1 MSIKRA
7 PRRSFPKISTMP
19 RPATEAA
26 QYLDMYK
33 LTVEKTRLEQELEYI
48 DSRRQQ
54 LCDRLAEITQETA
67 KLDATATNLGRSN
80 QLPTASKPQGLN
92 FAPSANVY
100 LPERNSRQAPQDY
113 NTLTLDY

>member
-26 QYLDMYK
+26 QYLDLYK

-48 DSRRQQ
+48 DGRRQQ
-54 LCDRLAEITQETA
+54 LCDRLAEINQETA
-67 KLDATATNLGRSN
+67 KLDATATNLR
-80 QLPTASKPQGLN
+80 QPTQSPAAARPQSAN
-92 FAPSANVY
+92 FAPSATIY
-100 LPERNSRQAPQDY
+100 LPERNSRQAPDDY
-113 NTLTLDY
+113 NTLMLDY

>member
-48 DSRRQQ
+48 DGRRQQ
-54 LCDRLAEITQETA
+54 LCDRLAEIEQATA
-67 KLDATATNLGRSN
+67 GLDAKAATLR
-80 QLPTASKPQGLN
+80 QPTQSAVAKPQGLN

-100 LPERNSRQAPQDY
+100 LPERNSRQAPEDY
-113 NTLTLDY
+113 NTLMLDY

>member
-26 QYLDMYK
+26 QYLDLYK
-33 LTVEKTRLEQELEYI
+33 LTIEKARLQQELEYI
-48 DSRRQQ
+48 DGRRQQ
-54 LCDRLAEITQETA
+54 LCDRLAAIEQETEG
-67 KLDATATNLGRSN
+67 LDAQAAALRQSTSA
-80 QLPTASKPQGLN
+80 PAASKPQSIN

-100 LPERNSRQAPQDY
+100 LPERSSRQAPDNY
-113 NTLTLDY
+113 STLTLDY

>member
-7 PRRSFPKISTMP
+7 PRRIFPKVSTMP

-54 LCDRLAEITQETA
+54 LCDRLAEINQETSN
-67 KLDATATNLGRSN
+67 LDATATNLRQPAQS
-80 QLPTASKPQGLN
+80 PAAVKPQGAN
-92 FAPSANVY
+92 FAPNANVY
-100 LPERNSRQAPQDY
+100 LPERSSRQTPDDY

>member
-7 PRRSFPKISTMP
+7 PRRIFPKVSTMP

-26 QYLDMYK
+26 QYLDLYK

-48 DSRRQQ
+48 DGRRQQ
-54 LCDRLAEITQETA
+54 LCDRLAEINQETA
-67 KLDATATNLGRSN
+67 NLDATATHLR
-80 QLPTASKPQGLN
+80 QPTQPHAVAKPQGAN

-100 LPERNSRQAPQDY
+100 LPERSSRQAPDDY
-113 NTLTLDY
+113 STLMLDY

>member
-7 PRRSFPKISTMP
+7 PRRIFPKVSTMP

-26 QYLDMYK
+26 QYLDLYK

-54 LCDRLAEITQETA
+54 LCDRLAEINQETA
-67 KLDATATNLGRSN
+67 NLGDTATNLR
-80 QLPTASKPQGLN
+80 QPTQSPAAAKPQGAT

-100 LPERNSRQAPQDY
+100 LPERNNRQAPDDY
-113 NTLTLDY
+113 NTVMLDY

>member
-54 LCDRLAEITQETA
+54 LCDRLAEINQETA
-67 KLDATATNLGRSN
+67 KLDTTATNFR
-80 QLPTASKPQGLN
+80 QPTQVRPATKPQGAN

-100 LPERNSRQAPQDY
+100 LPERNSRQAPDDY
-113 NTLTLDY
+113 NTLMLDY

>member
-1 MSIKRA
+1 MASKRA

-33 LTVEKTRLEQELEYI
+33 LTVEKTRLQQELEYI
-48 DSRRQQ
+48 EGRRQQ
-54 LCDRLAEITQETA
+54 LCDRLAEIEQETQA
-67 KLDATATNLGRSN
+67 LDAKAAILSHPAQPSTAT
-80 QLPTASKPQGLN
+80 QPQGMN

-100 LPERNSRQAPQDY
+100 LPERNSRQAPEDY
-113 NTLTLDY
+113 STLMLDY

>member
-7 PRRSFPKISTMP
+7 PRKSFPKISTMP

-54 LCDRLAEITQETA
+54 LCDRLAEINQETA
-67 KLDATATNLGRSN
+67 KLDATATNIRHPK
-80 QLPTASKPQGLN
+80 QPPTAAKPQGMN
-92 FAPSANVY
+92 FAPTATVY
-100 LPERNSRQAPQDY
+100 LPERNSRQAPDDY
-113 NTLTLDY
+113 NTLMLDY

>member
-48 DSRRQQ
+48 DGRRQQ
-54 LCDRLAEITQETA
+54 LCDRLAEINQETA
-67 KLDATATNLGRSN
+67 NLDATATNLRHPN
-80 QLPTASKPQGLN
+80 QPPAASKPKGMN

-100 LPERNSRQAPQDY
+100 LPERNSRQAPEDY
-113 NTLTLDY
+113 NMLTLDY

>member
-1 MSIKRA
+1 
-7 PRRSFPKISTMP
+7 MP
-19 RPATEAA
+19 RPVTEAA

-48 DSRRQQ
+48 DGRRQQ
-54 LCDRLAEITQETA
+54 LCDRLAEIERETA
-67 KLDATATNLGRSN
+67 GLDAKATTLR
-80 QLPTASKPQGLN
+80 QPTQSSAASKPQGLN
-92 FAPSANVY
+92 FAPSTNVY

>member
-7 PRRSFPKISTMP
+7 PRKSFPKISTMP

-48 DSRRQQ
+48 DGRRQQ
-54 LCDRLAEITQETA
+54 LCDRLAEIEQATA
-67 KLDATATNLGRSN
+67 GLDAKAITLRQPN
-80 QLPTASKPQGLN
+80 QSAAAPKPQGLS

-100 LPERNSRQAPQDY
+100 LPERNSRQAPEDY
-113 NTLTLDY
+113 NTLMLDY

>member
-26 QYLDMYK
+26 QYLDLYK

-54 LCDRLAEITQETA
+54 LCDRLAEINQETA
-67 KLDATATNLGRSN
+67 TLEATATHLR
-80 QLPTASKPQGLN
+80 QPTPPRAVAKPQGAS

-100 LPERNSRQAPQDY
+100 LPERSSRQAPDDY
-113 NTLTLDY
+113 STLTLDY

>member
-1 MSIKRA
+1 MNAKRA
-7 PRRSFPKISTMP
+7 PRRIFPKVSTMP

-54 LCDRLAEITQETA
+54 LCDRLAEINQETA
-67 KLDATATNLGRSN
+67 KLDATATNHRHSN
-80 QLPTASKPQGLN
+80 QPPAAAKPQGMN

-100 LPERNSRQAPQDY
+100 LPERNSRQAPDDY
-113 NTLTLDY
+113 NTLMLDY